1 MGSAARFRGMAAKIS
16 PLPALGRPRL
26 NNLGNG
32 RYQIINR
39 GTGTALDGAGN
50 TAAGSTVTLWAPNTN
65 TNNQWTIT
73 AV

>member
-1 MGSAARFRGMAAKIS
+1 MVRVIM
-16 PLPALGRPRL
+16 P
-26 NNLGNG
+26 NG
-32 RYQIINR
+32 RYQIVNR

-50 TAAGSTVTLWAPNTN
+50 STVGSTTVLWTPNGS